1 MSPTHDL
8 SQPWPF
14 RINNS
19 ICNAGYEPPIVESSS
34 DLEGRYSFYETHV
47 QSLPSKVIIP
57 TSTPIKQI
65 SLIFGSD
72 SELVVS
78 KILDALSDRI
88 TSNVKISKIA
98 GEIYDG
104 LSMGVRGPI
113 DRVAYLDKMIGLEQ
127 ASLDVSDILKNN
139 GCYIQDRWMP
149 YLYETILPDYSLLLI
164 LPRSLDEY
172 HDTMCS
178 RDYW

>member
-1 MSPTHDL
+1 MYPTHDS

-14 RINNS
+14 RVNS
-19 ICNAGYEPPIVESSS
+19 DICNAGYELPDIELSDNLES
-34 DLEGRYSFYETHV
+34 RYSLYQAYI

-57 TSTPIKQI
+57 TSVPIKQI

-78 KILDALSDRI
+78 KILNALSDKI
-88 TSNVKISKIA
+88 TSSIKISRIA

-104 LSMGVRGPI
+104 LSMGVRGPKN
-113 DRVAYLDKMIGLEQ
+113 RVAYLDKMIGLEQ
-127 ASLDVSDILKNN
+127 ASLDISDILKAN

-164 LPRSLDEY
+164 LPRDVEEFS
-172 HDTMCS
+172 DTMCS